1 MGCCSEWLQ
10 GHWKHSEN
18 SRKKLKFSLKNCKI
32 GRQGRGKLSQ
42 TAQQKSPT
50 AWKRLDISIKRTL
63 KIGHRLCWFC
73 AMQQRKEPVTSFMSQ
88 ALGAPEETRTPD
100 LLIRSDVIAL
110 LFVPLY
116 RQILALTAFY
126 YVHILQVLRK
136 TSAFADH
143 VMGFDVQKTCKNVH
157 LLTKITQD
165 SSMYWIYGIG
175 VRTQNH
181 RRPFK

>member
-1 MGCCSEWLQ
+1 MFVSYNIEDNARIVKRNSEY
-10 GHWKHSEN
+10 KTKKATYHSV
-18 SRKKLKFSLKNCKI
+18 SC
-32 GRQGRGKLSQ
+32 
-42 TAQQKSPT
+42 
-50 AWKRLDISIKRTL
+50 
-63 KIGHRLCWFC
+63 
-73 AMQQRKEPVTSFMSQ
+73 
-88 ALGAPEETRTPD
+88 LGAPEETRTPD

-165 SSMYWIYGIG
+165 SSMY
-175 VRTQNH
+175 
-181 RRPFK
+181 

>member
-1 MGCCSEWLQ
+1 MAATREQ
-10 GHWKHSEN
+10 T
-18 SRKKLKFSLKNCKI
+18 KKEKALRRAFIFGALK
-32 GRQGRGKLSQ
+32 G
-42 TAQQKSPT
+42 
-50 AWKRLDISIKRTL
+50 
-63 KIGHRLCWFC
+63 
-73 AMQQRKEPVTSFMSQ
+73 
-88 ALGAPEETRTPD
+88 TRTPG

-165 SSMYWIYGIG
+165 SSMY
-175 VRTQNH
+175 
-181 RRPFK
+181 